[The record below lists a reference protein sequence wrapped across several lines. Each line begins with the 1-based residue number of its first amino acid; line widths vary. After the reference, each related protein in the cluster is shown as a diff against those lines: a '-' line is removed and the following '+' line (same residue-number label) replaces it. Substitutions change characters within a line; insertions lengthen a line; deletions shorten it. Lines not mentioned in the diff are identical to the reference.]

1 MLNNPAFSRL
11 GFGVT
16 GPHASLIGSGAQ
28 TRALV
33 HACVEQGV
41 TLFDTGPAYGAGRA
55 EKRLGDA
62 LRGIRRDTVFLSTKA
77 GVHAGGYR
85 DFSAGAVEMSLR
97 ESLARLNTDHID
109 LLLLHG
115 PSPEELTDK
124 LIRHLEAFKTRG
136 MIRHL
141 GICGR
146 GPELETAARISVMDA
161 VMAPLNPDLSAQELN
176 RLENCK
182 KAGQSVIGIEVMKGA
197 AKSARLPLTPSSTWY
212 FARHIKQVVL
222 GRAAP
227 ASDRTPQQALSWALD
242 HPLSDSV
249 ISLTTSLTHLDANAR
264 LAGLEGSASST

>member
-1 MLNNPAFSRL
+1 MIDNPAFSRL

-16 GPHASLIGSGAQ
+16 GPHASLIGSNAK
-28 TRALV
+28 TRELV
-33 HACVEQGV
+33 NACVERGV
-41 TLFDTGPAYGAGRA
+41 TVFDTGPAYGAGRA
-55 EKRLGDA
+55 EKRLGEA
-62 LRGIRRDTVFLSTKA
+62 LRGIRREKVFVCTKA
-77 GVHAGGYR
+77 GVHPGGYR
-85 DFSAGAVEMSLR
+85 DFSPGAVEMSLKD
-97 ESLARLNTDHID
+97 SLARLNTDHID

-115 PSPEELTDK
+115 PAPEELTDK

-146 GPELETAARISVMDA
+146 GPELEAAARISSMDA
-161 VMAPLNPDLSAQELN
+161 VMAPLNPELTAQEIA

-182 KAGQSVIGIEVMKGA
+182 KAGQSIIGIEVMKGA
-197 AKSARLPLTPSSTWY
+197 AQSARIPLNAPSAWY

-222 GRAAP
+222 GRTATSSGRSP
-227 ASDRTPQQALSWALD
+227 REALSWALD

-264 LAGLEGSASST
+264 QAGLEGSASST